1 MCVQTELL
9 TVNECIDAWE
19 RLSNRN
25 ETVLFLLQFNYTY
38 QKYENNYFYQDLFK
52 IQKEFEAEVKLKGL

>member
-1 MCVQTELL
+1 MQTGLL

-19 RLSNRN
+19 RLSSRN